1 MRKTILGSVIVTA
14 FITFTLTALNI
25 TTKNTIHFVLVW
37 TRSWLI
43 AATIASIFN
52 LYILPFLFK
61 KKKRQVLKRNYF

>member
-1 MRKTILGSVIVTA
+1 MRKTILASVIVTA

-25 TTKNTIHFVLVW
+25 TTKNTTDFVMVW

-52 LYILPFLFK
+52 LYIIPFLHK
-61 KKKRQVLKRNYF
+61 KKNSEVQ